1 MKRRS
6 VSIDPAMTV
15 QPEMDRGT
23 GTHRSPLFP
32 WRRGVVG
39 CLQDWAPGSIANMI
53 KLIVMVTNYFK
64 VSDA

>member
-6 VSIDPAMTV
+6 VSKNPAMTV
-15 QPEMDRGT
+15 QPEMDGGT
-23 GTHRSPLFP
+23 GTHRSPLFH

-39 CLQDWAPGSIANMI
+39 SLQDWAQGSIANVI
-53 KLIVMVTNYFK
+53 KLIVMAINYFK